1 MAHLCFGLILILL
14 TNLQK
19 LLSESYVFRSI
30 YEIVYFKNMY
40 INMLNLMAS
49 NFSKI
54 RNVKD
59 LNVINYLFHP
69 IVTCNC
75 NLIDTIIHIG

>member
-1 MAHLCFGLILILL
+1 MAHLCFGLIFILL

-40 INMLNLMAS
+40 INMLNLMCLIFRKNKKCKGHECNQLSISS
-49 NFSKI
+49 N
-54 RNVKD
+54 R
-59 LNVINYLFHP
+59 
-69 IVTCNC
+69 NC
-75 NLIDTIIHIG
+75 NLIDIIIHIR